1 MNITPPARLWWTSF
15 GVAFLGWCLAAAR
28 HWLLQSNAYDLGL
41 FDQWAWLMGNG
52 LPPISS
58 MENVH
63 VLADHGAW
71 MIYWSGLLYWFHP
84 SIHWLLASQALAL
97 SVTAVPVWML
107 AAQAGLSRR
116 LCWFSCLLWWLQPLV
131 FNVNLFDFHPET
143 WVIPGLA
150 LAIWCQ
156 RQERFG
162 GWLVLLILML
172 GCRDGLVLV
181 TCGLSLSLLIQRRW
195 RWAIAGAGLSVAWML
210 LLSRWIYPVFRN
222 GEGPKAAGRMF
233 SHLGDNLGDILFTLI
248 SKPWLA
254 FTHIDLGGGAFYLL
268 LLILPTLPFWR
279 QRSLIILSAAI
290 PLLLVNLNAEASSY
304 RTLIHHYSLP
314 ISVLSIAA
322 AIDGLAIQPRRLFPW
337 KGFTWAVACWIALAK
352 PWFFTGPYLNKVGMI
367 GDVSQAISKLSP
379 QDRVLTTSYLVPQIS
394 QRKHVAFAKQSLSEQ
409 SFEDGWTVFLLNPKH
424 PGWGSKGSIQK
435 RLLNQ
440 AEDRNWTCQS
450 WNSGLELC
458 RKHDSKQQPHLR
470 KKPFRNVPQK

>member
-379 QDRVLTTSYLVPQIS
+379 QDRILTTSYLVPQIS

-440 AEDRNWTCQS
+440 AEGRNWTCQS

-458 RKHDSKQQPHLR
+458 RKPDSKQQPHLR